1 MDFSFSS
8 SFSDPTKTNES
19 AQQKNICDVENENAR
34 LVKENLEIS
43 KQLANL
49 RKQFDQALDVSTK
62 IDNIYTT
69 NTEYSKEIANL
80 RAQKDDLSRR
90 LQIALQNNQD
100 LNNKLRNCTLNPSI
114 LSENVKT
121 LEAQRSMLEKKNSEQ
136 QEKIKLL
143 SNENERLKRED
154 DDLKISLENVYQAAS
169 HFFDIPISS
178 PATLLE
184 CFLRKTK
191 TDESKYLKKIARQV
205 DRLKKELREKEIII
219 ETYEKNHLQTNANQ
233 AEADIKIAEINA
245 ILKDYQEKNS
255 QQAHEIED
263 LTRRNL
269 SLSEEIQQKNAQIRI
284 STFTADEKQCQENQ
298 QLKSQLISTQSI
310 LETVSKK
317 NKQLKSKLFVMV
329 CKAKSLEK
337 KCKTLTNTI
346 SALETKK
353 AELKNEIQKNDSLH
367 TQAKFK
373 IKDVEMTVMRAQ
385 DELNIQKKENEK
397 VHEELFQVQNR
408 LKQSEH
414 EYKELRNERDNLLM
428 ASQQFDGKIQA
439 YEAKIQNYQVQ
450 QETLEKKLQEVM
462 NPLDCPSMFPPSL
475 LNSHDFPNDLQIQ
488 LAEISR
494 NPGIN
499 FALRIQNA
507 FSSVA
512 KYYKTKMDQIEAA
525 MSDDIQKYNILKSQ
539 ASSLVDYFNRLM
551 PELKINFEL
560 ILTDE
565 QTRNILGDSI
575 RKLKETQRLDPIIDE
590 IDNLLGIQKLEDAKD
605 EIEKLMF
612 FIDMIQKKIK
622 KEKEL
627 KKKLKKYI
635 KSREKEIANMIQSL
649 EATNTSLEQEL
660 NNEINKRHS
669 LENTISELETQMKK
683 QSDELIS
690 SSEKKIQELTNQI
703 TELKDQYKVVGGLKE
718 TISKLS
724 RQKEK
729 LENEIQIRKNQQE
742 DAENQHKQ
750 RIKSEKE
757 KNEQLM
763 EQMRKQSIDMQT
775 KMREVTDELSKSDAM
790 NSVLTS
796 NNNEMALRIQKL
808 ETRLNATQSEYERDK
823 QAIESQ
829 NAAKLLY
836 QETQFKSK
844 IEEKQLQFNILQ
856 KRLIDSVSRTFSSYL
871 DGIKVDESN
880 LEGSLQIL
888 KRKIDAII
896 NRENMIRSRFGLDS
910 SVPLE
915 NIISALLSKRKKK

>member
-143 SNENERLKRED
+143 SNENERLQRED
-154 DDLKISLENVYQAAS
+154 NDLKISLENVYQAAS
-169 HFFDIPISS
+169 HFFDLPISS
-178 PATLLE
+178 PTTLLE

-219 ETYEKNHLQTNANQ
+219 ETYEKNHIQTNTNQ

-263 LTRRNL
+263 LTRRNT

-298 QLKSQLISTQSI
+298 QIKSQLISTQSL

-346 SALETKK
+346 AALETKK

-385 DELNIQKKENEK
+385 DELNIQKK
-397 VHEELFQVQNR
+397 
-408 LKQSEH
+408 
-414 EYKELRNERDNLLM
+414 
-428 ASQQFDGKIQA
+428 
-439 YEAKIQNYQVQ
+439 
-450 QETLEKKLQEVM
+450 
-462 NPLDCPSMFPPSL
+462 
-475 LNSHDFPNDLQIQ
+475 
-488 LAEISR
+488 
-494 NPGIN
+494 
-499 FALRIQNA
+499 
-507 FSSVA
+507 
-512 KYYKTKMDQIEAA
+512 
-525 MSDDIQKYNILKSQ
+525 
-539 ASSLVDYFNRLM
+539 
-551 PELKINFEL
+551 
-560 ILTDE
+560 
-565 QTRNILGDSI
+565 
-575 RKLKETQRLDPIIDE
+575 
-590 IDNLLGIQKLEDAKD
+590 
-605 EIEKLMF
+605 
-612 FIDMIQKKIK
+612 
-622 KEKEL
+622 
-627 KKKLKKYI
+627 
-635 KSREKEIANMIQSL
+635 KSR
-649 EATNTSLEQEL
+649 
-660 NNEINKRHS
+660 
-669 LENTISELETQMKK
+669 KK
-683 QSDELIS
+683 
-690 SSEKKIQELTNQI
+690 
-703 TELKDQYKVVGGLKE
+703 
-718 TISKLS
+718 
-724 RQKEK
+724 
-729 LENEIQIRKNQQE
+729 
-742 DAENQHKQ
+742 
-750 RIKSEKE
+750 
-757 KNEQLM
+757 
-763 EQMRKQSIDMQT
+763 
-775 KMREVTDELSKSDAM
+775 
-790 NSVLTS
+790 
-796 NNNEMALRIQKL
+796 
-808 ETRLNATQSEYERDK
+808 
-823 QAIESQ
+823 
-829 NAAKLLY
+829 
-836 QETQFKSK
+836 
-844 IEEKQLQFNILQ
+844 
-856 KRLIDSVSRTFSSYL
+856 
-871 DGIKVDESN
+871 
-880 LEGSLQIL
+880 
-888 KRKIDAII
+888 
-896 NRENMIRSRFGLDS
+896 
-910 SVPLE
+910 
-915 NIISALLSKRKKK
+915 